1 VWATRRDKQYL
12 RYLALHFTVQ
22 GADLHEWLRHWLA
35 WPSDIA
41 APGFFVFYNS
51 IFGMFCPLWTGET
64 ELGGLRMVRRR
75 AAACADW
82 AGH

>member
-1 VWATRRDKQYL
+1 MAAHCGL
-12 RYLALHFTVQ
+12 FGHA
-22 GADLHEWLRHWLA
+22 
-35 WPSDIA
+35 SDVA

-75 AAACADW
+75 AAE
-82 AGH
+82 